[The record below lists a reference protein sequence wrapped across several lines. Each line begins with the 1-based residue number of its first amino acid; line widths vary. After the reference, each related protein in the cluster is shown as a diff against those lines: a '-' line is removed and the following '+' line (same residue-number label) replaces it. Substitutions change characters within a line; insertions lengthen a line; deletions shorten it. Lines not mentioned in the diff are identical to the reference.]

1 MGNLSS
7 NIILSSLNNKNL
19 VVVKNEI
26 LKINEDSA
34 LYGLTLSSKDIEDVV
49 KYRGESL
56 KTYGR
61 IELNI
66 DVTKK
71 IMEKLYTSQY
81 TNKEDYVEKI
91 NDIQDIFYYLK
102 NETLDEISDN
112 EIMDI
117 ISEFYEKS
125 NGEIGNVQ
133 NLVEKFA
140 LDYRLSRVN
149 KYE

>member
-1 MGNLSS
+1 MSS